1 MKIGTTQTRKPGKAN
16 PITLGFLFI
25 VFGGIVFFM
34 WGLPPLEYSNTS
46 KNWPSVPG
54 EVIKSEVETYRRDG
68 NTHYLPDI
76 VYTYAVDG
84 KTYTSSKIT
93 VGDPPL
99 DSNISPAKRAQAEYP
114 VGKAVDVYY
123 DPEVPS
129 SSALK
134 PGIRKNDI
142 GLALI
147 TGLFPF
153 IGILVFFSGLR
164 AKRRAK
170 IVQIRSIEQ

>member
-1 MKIGTTQTRKPGKAN
+1 
-16 PITLGFLFI
+16 
-25 VFGGIVFFM
+25 M

-54 EVIKSEVETYRRDG
+54 EVIKSEVETHRSDG
-68 NTHYLPDI
+68 ETHYLPDI

-164 AKRRAK
+164 AKRHAK